1 MEANDYRDLMTA
13 IQNLEIEV
21 IETRHIYIYIYIRS
35 LSVCLLVYILRTLGY
50 TLGYFGAYL
59 GR

>member
-21 IETRHIYIYIYIRS
+21 IETRHTYIRS
-35 LSVCLLVYILRTLGY
+35 LSVCLLVYILGTLGY
-50 TLGYFGAYL
+50 ALGYFGAIVYNCFK
-59 GR
+59 